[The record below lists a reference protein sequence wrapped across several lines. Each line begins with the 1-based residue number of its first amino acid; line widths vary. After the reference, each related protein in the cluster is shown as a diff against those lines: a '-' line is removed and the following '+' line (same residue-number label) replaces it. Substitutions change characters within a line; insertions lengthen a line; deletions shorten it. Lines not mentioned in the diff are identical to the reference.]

1 MIQVVRFAPEHAV
14 AMSLRDPDA
23 AWVANIGAPVEAQA
37 RVLACGPA
45 VTMLQGGEVVACGG
59 VTMLWRDVAEAW
71 MRTSPLVETHPV
83 ALVRTVRRFL
93 GTVWRN
99 LALKRLQCV
108 VRSDYD
114 RALRFAEH
122 VGFRR
127 EAFLHR
133 YGPDGADYIMCA
145 RIA

>member
-1 MIQVVRFAPEHAV
+1 MIEVIRFMPEHAV
-14 AMSLRDPDA
+14 TMSLRDPDS
-23 AWVANIGAPVEAQA
+23 AWVNNIGAPVEAQA

-45 VTMLQGGEVVACGG
+45 VTMLRDGDVVACGG
-59 VTMLWRDVAEAW
+59 VTLLWRDVAEAW
-71 MRTSPLVETHPV
+71 MRTSPLVEAHPV

-127 EAFLHR
+127 EAILHR